1 MQRES
6 DRVHH
11 RACVAFRGATL
22 HQSRRPQAHGARGH
36 EEADRG
42 RMVNRFL
49 SSMGIM
55 LDNFGAKPLK
65 TKEPQP
71 CMVVD
76 ALQIE
81 PVSKLKFPANR
92 EINREFCRFRPL
104 ARFSAPNREA
114 NSVACS

>member
-1 MQRES
+1 MSISEVILVPLPKRLCIRRRNLLHIMAKRGKLASNIVRRHSRDGVPKTERRAPR
-6 DRVHH
+6 RV
-11 RACVAFRGATL
+11 
-22 HQSRRPQAHGARGH
+22 
-36 EEADRG
+36 E
-42 RMVNRFL
+42 N
-49 SSMGIM
+49 
-55 LDNFGAKPLK
+55 
-65 TKEPQP
+65 
-71 CMVVD
+71 MVVD